1 MNKVE
6 IKRDGKTWTRNT
18 ARNFYSN
25 WATENEVFDFL
36 YGFTR
41 MIKPEK
47 VLEIG
52 TFEGDTAI
60 AIGKALKENELGHL
74 ITLDTTD
81 YGQEK
86 NIAELNLTNYITCIK
101 EKPIEYIQNLIQ
113 EYDMIFIDDGHTYAD
128 ITRDLTNAHRLIKDK
143 GFILGHDVL
152 AIPDVNAG
160 YTDFTNKY
168 KDQYHKIII
177 NSADGV
183 FILKKI
189 YA

>member
-1 MNKVE
+1 MNTIQMK
-6 IKRDGKTWTRNT
+6 KDGKIWIRNV
-18 ARNFYSN
+18 ARNYPFN
-25 WATENEVFDFL
+25 WATEVEVFDFL

-60 AIGKALKENELGHL
+60 AIGKALKENQLGHL
-74 ITLDTTD
+74 VTLDIKD

-86 NIAELNLTNYITCIK
+86 NIADVGLTNFITCIK
-101 EKPIEYIQNLIQ
+101 ENPNEYVQNLIQ
-113 EYDMIFIDDGHTYAD
+113 EYDMIFIDDGHDYPEV
-128 ITRDLTNAHRLIKDK
+128 IRDLENAHRLIKPL

-152 AIPDVNAG
+152 AQAGVNIA
-160 YTDFTNKY
+160 YTNFTNRY
-168 KDQYHKIII
+168 KDQYHKIIV
-177 NSADGV
+177 NSYDGV

-189 YA
+189 